1 MISVAY
7 SQHGRPYNIKPSKDD
22 LFTNHYCSGLVWFS
36 FNNENYY
43 PSLKLL
49 LPKHRTIPFDVWGYW
64 YMPRTICNS
73 PYVYTRVWY
82 KQ

>member
-7 SQHGRPYNIKPSKDD
+7 SQHERPYNIKPSKDD

-49 LPKHRTIPFDVWGYW
+49 LPKHRTIPFDVWGHW

-73 PYVYTRVWY
+73 PFVYTRVWY
-82 KQ
+82 KK